1 MSSVPLADFAASITA
16 EERTQDSSSSSDEED
31 LRDLMSEDL
40 MSEDTAPHAISAP
53 ATLTASMLEA
63 EGAVASEPQ
72 EHQTSQRSEDP
83 TEGQQLSGMTGVESD
98 GSTEQVTNGKQ
109 LTAEAAVSTIVDLDG
124 ADVSGASTLV
134 VRKGQQLQELV
145 VCGSITEA
153 ELRDEI
159 EHIASLL
166 LSSDEFM

>member
-16 EERTQDSSSSSDEED
+16 EERAQDSSSSSDEED

-40 MSEDTAPHAISAP
+40 LSEDTAPDAISAP
-53 ATLTASMLEA
+53 AATTASILEA
-63 EGAVASEPQ
+63 EGAVAGEPQ
-72 EHQTSQRSEDP
+72 EQQTPQRSEDP
-83 TEGQQLSGMTGVESD
+83 TEGQQLSGTTGVKGDDLS
-98 GSTEQVTNGKQ
+98 EQVTNGKQ
-109 LTAEAAVSTIVDLDG
+109 LTTDAADSSIVDLDG

-145 VCGSITEA
+145 VSGSITEA

-159 EHIASLL
+159 ENIVSLL
-166 LSSDEFM
+166 LSSEEFM